1 MALSSAERQRL
12 FRARR
17 KQGIQM
23 VTIEIDQE
31 VVERLLA
38 KQLLDSRNAGNLE
51 AIARSVT
58 KALRK
63 FLF

>member
-23 VTIEIDQE
+23 VTIEVDQE
-31 VVERLLA
+31 VIERLLA
-38 KQLLDSRNAGNLE
+38 KRLLDSRDAGNLE

-58 KALRK
+58 RALK
-63 FLF
+63 EFLF